1 MEEIMAGE
9 CAANICELNIYP
21 VETYPAGA
29 ACSLKPYENSNIAE
43 AYVPQQQYTV
53 GYSPAD
59 ALARGTLFP
68 ELDKPYCGCAEV

>member
-1 MEEIMAGE
+1 MEKILACG
-9 CAANICELNIYP
+9 CRFDDQSRIYP

-29 ACSLKPYENSNIAE
+29 ACSLEPQDNGDLAE
-43 AYVPQQQYTV
+43 AYVPNPVYSV

-68 ELDKPYCGCAEV
+68 ELDKPWLE